1 MTQPW
6 RGLGG
11 LAFAAAAFF
20 ILAFSAGGA
29 ATSLLVLGPIATFA
43 LPAVAVV
50 ALWWKDWPGTRLRT
64 PWTGVVNTVL
74 VVVAGV
80 ALAIAGQA
88 IAERPDLR
96 AVFLAAPGPGV
107 PTTFPAT
114 MALAGAV
121 FTAMLQLYFVCERYP
136 LDRLGRVRAGVAAL
150 LVSWAVGAGAYF
162 LFVNVSDVPAAVRA
176 ADGLH
181 DPGGPVALR
190 DFGAALIVV
199 GMWQAVLFIALRGW
213 PVTLITTR
221 WVRLAAGNVLVAGL
235 GAATYMV
242 LHDLAGLAPDVI
254 TPICGCVI
262 SAALIVE
269 LLFEGWPATLLSPGP
284 RRLVTLGLTAA
295 LAIALDL
302 GLTAYAN
309 GVHWTRATAD
319 DWVTTASLSFAGA
332 GIILH
337 VGIGLRWPF
346 TRTEPTVPD
355 PT

>member
-11 LAFAAAAFF
+11 LVFAAAAFF

-29 ATSLLVLGPIATFA
+29 ATSLLVLGPMATFA

-50 ALWWKDWPGTRLRT
+50 ALWWKDWPGTRLHL

-80 ALAIAGQA
+80 ALTVAGQA
-88 IAERPDLR
+88 VTERPDLR
-96 AVFLAAPGPGV
+96 AVFLATPGPGV

-114 MALAGAV
+114 LALAGAV
-121 FTAMLQLYFVCERYP
+121 FTAMLQLYFVCERWP

-150 LVSWAVGAGAYF
+150 LVSWAVGAAAYF
-162 LFVNVSDVPAAVRA
+162 LFVNVSDVPAAARA

-181 DPGGPVALR
+181 DPGGPVPLP

-199 GMWQAVLFIALRGW
+199 GVWQAVLFIALRGW
-213 PVTLITTR
+213 PVSLITRR
-221 WVRLAAGNVLVAGL
+221 WIRLVTGNVLVVGL
-235 GAATYMV
+235 GAASYAA
-242 LHDLAGLAPDVI
+242 LHDLAGLAPGAI

-284 RRLVTLGLTAA
+284 KRLLTLGLTAA
-295 LAIALDL
+295 LAVVLDFALS
-302 GLTAYAN
+302 AYAH
-309 GVHWTRATAD
+309 GVHWTRATPD

-346 TRTEPTVPD
+346 ARPEQTVPD